1 MRTFSRRRRTFY
13 HTSDAEKRFV
23 LRCRSNF
30 DGVSTAPRI
39 DEAIL
44 LTMISNFIVLCGES
58 VPYGCIE
65 IITLFSVISSIG
77 SSQIAALV
85 LIIPGLIATL

>member
-23 LRCRSNF
+23 LHWRSNF
-30 DGVSTAPRI
+30 DGVSTALFI

-44 LTMISNFIVLCGES
+44 LTVTSTFNVVCGES

-65 IITLFSVISSIG
+65 IIALFSVISSIG
-77 SSQIAALV
+77 SSWIAALI
-85 LIIPGLIATL
+85 LIIRDPVATL

>member
-1 MRTFSRRRRTFY
+1 MRTFLRRRRTFY

-23 LRCRSNF
+23 LHWWSNF
-30 DGVSTAPRI
+30 EGVSTAPLI

-44 LTMISNFIVLCGES
+44 LTMISNSIVFCGES

-65 IITLFSVISSIG
+65 IIALFSVISSIG

-85 LIIPGLIATL
+85 LIIPDLIATL